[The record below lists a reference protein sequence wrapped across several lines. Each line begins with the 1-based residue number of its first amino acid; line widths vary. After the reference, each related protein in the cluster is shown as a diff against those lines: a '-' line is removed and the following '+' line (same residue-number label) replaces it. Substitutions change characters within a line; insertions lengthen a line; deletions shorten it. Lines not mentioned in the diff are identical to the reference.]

1 MTPPP
6 LATIVMPLRRQ
17 QDSYLHQAVTSAAL
31 QTVPTAVL
39 VVTSEATPAS
49 NLAILKDL
57 AAEHPLL
64 EVIQRKPGQGFA
76 DAINLGFSTAD
87 TDRVGLLLT
96 DDWLSPHA
104 VESCLHHD
112 ADIVSTGRIAYAAD
126 GVQTLWSRVID
137 QTRYD
142 AIPTLEGKASALGHF
157 LLFRRAAVLAVGGV
171 DPSIGLTGADDYDLP
186 WTLLEQ
192 GASVRLV
199 AEPLYHYRDHDGERL
214 TLRTQQDQ
222 VRDLR
227 RILAKHEVGPEE
239 TERLVAAKSRW
250 YGVPCHVAI
259 HDPDWSRRP
268 ENIGRVRPV
277 AIAPS
282 PVGIAALHGI
292 GEDLR
297 SLVAELGSPPVE
309 AEPLTGQPA
318 TTSRRASWKV
328 RLEDG
333 RILKA
338 RQLESTRR
346 GTTLE
351 QLSGL
356 LSDPPFAAVLGRR
369 GDALLEE
376 WVPGPTLDTMAMT
389 PDLAESVGLILGR
402 VARAGVGNPLID
414 NHIRLAT
421 SLWQKLEG
429 ALADLRAAG
438 AISADTCGSLLER
451 ARANAPDVLEA
462 GLVHLD
468 FKAQN
473 LILTP
478 AGPRIIDNE
487 LVDHGPLDMDLART
501 WYLWPMSAAQ
511 QARFLRGYG
520 RMRSPRSFLLHEVFW
535 AIHTLGCAAAFL
547 HRHGLPKAAVLG
559 SLDRLAAGELP
570 RTWVGG
576 GASARRPSRAEKVRL
591 AFVCD
596 YLAIG
601 GQERICLELIR
612 GLDRERFDPFLYA
625 FRGGALEP
633 VFRALGIPMLVG
645 SARDPLVAE
654 RNWTAVD
661 VAEKETY
668 RATLTDALKRDRI
681 DAALV
686 FAWRDAIPAVQRAG
700 VPVVIEKLDGPAL
713 VGKIVD
719 KSGFDRVVA
728 ESATLRD
735 AVIETAADLGLDE
748 ERVELI
754 FPGIDLGVFDP
765 SAYDREAER
774 AAIGIGSDDL
784 VVGTVCR
791 LIPDKNVKLLL
802 RSFAAVDPTSMPAV
816 TRLLIVGPDG
826 GALPELRR
834 LADELGVADRVLF
847 HPATDRVA
855 AILSTMDVFA
865 MTSLREGLPTAILE
879 AMAMRLPI
887 VTTGVGSIPEV
898 MEGNGFLLPGYGS
911 MGISQRLDRIFR
923 DPPLRRAMGERS
935 RAIAARFAIRHS
947 VGRYEDLVLECLAE
961 KPRAAEIP
969 AGHWPAGVTGARP
982 RVLVLN
988 TRFKWTHIDYL
999 VPLAKQVDLKVVTTR
1014 EVHSGAIAN
1023 ARRWGL
1029 DMTALDEATGPVWE
1043 DAIRGIIRDFR
1054 PDVIHILYY
1063 HHEEQT
1069 VAVRRIIDE
1078 GRPDEPRPMIVFE
1091 CRDPLTTLRPQG
1103 EVHTVRLERAAITAA
1118 DGWIFVSDATR
1129 LSYEQL
1135 HGIDLSAAT
1144 IVPHGFAERTVGP
1157 PAPKLSAADGRIH
1170 LALVGSAKADPRVGR
1185 YYPRIIRRLCQQG
1198 VVVHS
1203 YFHPNPA
1210 ADDLHAALAAELPDY
1225 HAHAKLN
1232 HREETILS
1240 RAMSAYDLMGV
1251 FQEFDAP
1258 VENESRTMAV
1268 CMPMKAVCGW
1278 LLGGIPVVCTPHYR
1292 GLREWIDGYG
1302 MGFVIPDV
1310 DAIGSLIGRGDDI
1323 HRATRACLEHRH
1335 LLTHE
1340 TQALRISRFY
1350 ATLLKGR
1357 GARCAEVPPESSD

>member
-1 MTPPP
+1 MTPRP

-17 QDSYLHQAVTSAAL
+17 QDSWLRQAVMSAVL
-31 QTVPTAVL
+31 QTVPTAVI

-49 NLAILKDL
+49 NLGILRDV
-57 AAEHPLL
+57 AAEHPLVQ
-64 EVIQRKPGQGFA
+64 VIQRPPGQGFA
-76 DAINLGFSTAD
+76 DAINLGFHSAD

-104 VESCLHHD
+104 VEACLPHD

-126 GVQTLWSRVID
+126 GEEALWSRVID
-137 QTRYD
+137 QKRFD

-157 LLFRRAAVLAVGGV
+157 LLFRRVAVLAAGGV
-171 DPSIGLTGADDYDLP
+171 DPGIGLTGADDYDLP

-192 GASVRLV
+192 GASVRMV

-227 RILAKHEVGPEE
+227 RILAKHDVGPEE

-259 HDPDWSRRP
+259 HDPDWSLRP
-268 ENIGRVRPV
+268 EHIGRVRTAAV
-277 AIAPS
+277 AQPPA
-282 PVGIAALHGI
+282 GTGALHGI
-292 GEDLR
+292 GDDLGH
-297 SLVAELGSPPVE
+297 LIANVGSPPVE
-309 AEPLTGQPA
+309 VEPLTCLPA
-318 TTSRRASWKV
+318 AASRRASWKV

-333 RILKA
+333 RIVKG
-338 RQLESTRR
+338 RQLESARR
-346 GTTLE
+346 GAKLE

-356 LSDPPFAAVLGRR
+356 LDDLPFAAVLGRR
-369 GDALLEE
+369 GEALLEE
-376 WVPGPTLDTMAMT
+376 WVPGPALDTVAMT
-389 PDLAESVGLILGR
+389 PDLAESIGLILGR
-402 VARAGVGNPLID
+402 VARSGAGRPEMKS
-414 NHIRLAT
+414 HIRLSTA
-421 SLWQKLEG
+421 LWQKLEG
-429 ALADLRAAG
+429 ALADLQAAG
-438 AISADTCGSLLER
+438 ALSAETCGRLLER

-462 GLVHLD
+462 GVIHLD

-478 AGPRIIDNE
+478 AGPRVIDNE

-501 WYLWPMSAAQ
+501 WYLWPMSAGS

-535 AIHTLGCAAAFL
+535 AIHTVGCAAAFL
-547 HRHGLPKAAVLG
+547 HRHDLPVAAVLR

-576 GASARRPSRAEKVRL
+576 GASPSRPARAEKVRL

-633 VFRALGIPMLVG
+633 AFRALKIPLLVG

-654 RNWTAVD
+654 RDWTAVD
-661 VAEKETY
+661 AAEKEAY
-668 RATLTDALKRDRI
+668 RATLADALRRDRI

-735 AVIETAADLGLDE
+735 AVIATAADFGLDE
-748 ERVELI
+748 ERVELV
-754 FPGIDLGVFDP
+754 FPGIDLGAFDP
-765 SAYDREAER
+765 GAHDRVAER

-802 RSFAAVDPTSMPAV
+802 RSFAAVDPASIPAV
-816 TRLLIVGPDG
+816 ARLLVVGPDG

-834 LADELGVADRVLF
+834 LADELGVAERVVF
-847 HPATDRVA
+847 HPATDRIA
-855 AILSTMDVFA
+855 ALLATMDVFA

-879 AMAMRLPI
+879 AMAMGLPL
-887 VTTGVGSIPEV
+887 VTTGAGSIPDV
-898 MEGNGFLLPGYGS
+898 MEGNGLLLPGYGS
-911 MGISQRLDRIFR
+911 MGISQRLERLFR
-923 DPPLRRAMGERS
+923 DPPLLRAMGERS

-947 VGRYEDLVLECLAE
+947 VGRYEDLVLESLAE
-961 KPRAAEIP
+961 KSRPAAIP
-969 AGHWPAGVTGARP
+969 AAHWPAGVTGGRP

-1014 EVHSGAIAN
+1014 EVHAGAIAN

-1043 DAIRGIIRDFR
+1043 DAIRGIMREFR

-1069 VAVRRIIDE
+1069 VAVRRILAA

-1091 CRDPLTTLRPQG
+1091 CRDPLTTMRPPG
-1103 EVHTVRLERAAITAA
+1103 DVDAASLERSALAAA

-1129 LSYEQL
+1129 LYYEHL
-1135 HGIDLSAAT
+1135 HGIDLSTAM
-1144 IVPHGFAERTVGP
+1144 IVPHGYAERTVGP
-1157 PAPKLSAADGRIH
+1157 PGPKLSDADGRIH

-1198 VVVHS
+1198 IVVHS
-1203 YFHPNPA
+1203 HFHPNPA

-1232 HREETILS
+1232 HREQTILS

-1251 FQEFDAP
+1251 FHELDAP
-1258 VENESRTMAV
+1258 VESESRTLEV
-1268 CMPMKAVCGW
+1268 CMPTKAVCGW

-1292 GLREWIDGYG
+1292 GLVEWIDGYG

-1310 DAIGSLIGRGDDI
+1310 DAIGSLIARRDDI

-1357 GARCAEVPPESSD
+1357 GARCAEVSPESSP